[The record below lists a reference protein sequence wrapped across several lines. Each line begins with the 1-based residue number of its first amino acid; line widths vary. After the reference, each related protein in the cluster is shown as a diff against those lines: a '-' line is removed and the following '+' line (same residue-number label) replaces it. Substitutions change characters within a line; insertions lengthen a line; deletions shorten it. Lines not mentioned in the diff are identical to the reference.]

1 MIRIAGVLT
10 LWLGLATPAAA
21 IADPTAAEPSS
32 CIDIAV
38 EGSWIGHLDCLN
50 ADLRKLARDRQDRVA
65 SLYGAIAAGHDM
77 APAELGMFNQYA
89 VQERLG
95 QNFGKSAYPQRPPPA
110 TYSLP
115 FGGGH

>member
-1 MIRIAGVLT
+1 MTRLAGALMA
-10 LWLGLATPAAA
+10 WLSFAPGAAA
-21 IADPTAAEPSS
+21 LADQTAAAPSS

-50 ADLRKLARDRQDRVA
+50 ADLRKLAKDRQDSVA
-65 SLYGAIAAGHDM
+65 AMYGAIAAGHDV